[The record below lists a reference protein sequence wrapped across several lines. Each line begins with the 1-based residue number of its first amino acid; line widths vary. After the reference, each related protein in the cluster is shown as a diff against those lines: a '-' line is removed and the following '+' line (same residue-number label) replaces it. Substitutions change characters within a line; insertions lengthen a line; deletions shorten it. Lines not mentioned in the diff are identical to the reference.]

1 MQPFTGKVRA
11 FEDRVA
17 GCGVSYV
24 PRFQVTY
31 QIRGKTYMFCIPAP
45 NASHIW
51 RSWDRP
57 GAKLVSVVEVDE
69 NGSEI

>member
-1 MQPFTGKVRA
+1 MSSLTPNQNSKTMNPLNL
-11 FEDRVA
+11 
-17 GCGVSYV
+17 